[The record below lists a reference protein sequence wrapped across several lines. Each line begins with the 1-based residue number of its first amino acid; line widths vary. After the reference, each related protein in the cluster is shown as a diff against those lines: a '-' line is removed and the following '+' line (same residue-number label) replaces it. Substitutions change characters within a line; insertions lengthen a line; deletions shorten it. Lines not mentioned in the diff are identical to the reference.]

1 VSTSKP
7 RIAIVGL
14 GLVGRSLGLAM
25 RQAEVTSAV
34 VGHDRDRQLANEA
47 KSHGAV
53 DRTEW
58 NLISAV
64 EKSDIVIL
72 SEPIDALAGTMQAIG
87 PYLRPG
93 CVVMDT
99 APIKGPVLA
108 WAAEHLP
115 EHVHFVGTNPILPP
129 AAASEPARAD
139 LFQRSL
145 FCVVPSNRADEASV
159 KLISD
164 LIGILGAQ
172 PLFLDAAEHDGLLG
186 GVEHLPRLLALALL
200 EVAVQQPSWRELR
213 RVAGPAFEAST
224 RLGEEDA
231 AALSLLCLSNRE
243 NLLRWIDFYSGALIS
258 LRQALAEGQTPEGGE
273 ALTGRF
279 QKASEER
286 RMWLADQAAGRWQE
300 GPAAEMPPRP
310 SFLDA
315 FLGSFWRKRPKK
327 EP

>member
-1 VSTSKP
+1 MSTPKP

-14 GLVGRSLGLAM
+14 GLVGRSLGMAL
-25 RQAEVTSAV
+25 RQADVASAV
-34 VGHDRDRQLANEA
+34 IGHDRDRHLRDEA
-47 KSHGAV
+47 KAAGAV
-53 DRTEW
+53 DGTEW

-72 SEPIDALAGTMQAIG
+72 SEPIGALAATMQAIG

-99 APIKGPVLA
+99 AALKGVVLD
-108 WAAEHLP
+108 WATEYLP
-115 EHVHFVGTNPILPP
+115 EQVNFVGTNPILP
-129 AAASEPARAD
+129 AMTGSEPARAD

-145 FCVVPSNRADEASV
+145 ICVVPSDTADEASV

-172 PLFLDAAEHDGLLG
+172 PLFLDTTEHDGLLS
-186 GVEHLPRLLALALL
+186 GVEGLPRLLALALL
-200 EVAVQQPSWRELR
+200 ETALQQPSWRELR

-231 AALSLLCLSNRE
+231 AALNLLSFSNRE
-243 NLLRWIDFYSGALIS
+243 NLLRWIDSYSSALIS
-258 LRQALAEGQTPEGGE
+258 LRQALAEGQ
-273 ALTGRF
+273 ALTERF
-279 QKASEER
+279 QEAGEER
-286 RMWLADQAAGRWQE
+286 RKWLVEQATGHWQD
-300 GPAAEMPPRP
+300 GPAPEMPPRP
-310 SFLDA
+310 SLLDSL
-315 FLGSFWRKRPKK
+315 LGSSWRKRSKK